1 MAKNMMQP
9 SFINWTLDVI
19 DSQADVF
26 TPPADMRQKISQIN
40 ALPPLPGIA
49 HRILKLGSDPLADAR
64 KLGELIEQDPLLTA
78 QVVRWASSAFYGYRG
93 KITSVQD
100 AISRVLGFDFVF
112 NLALGLASLAP
123 LKSPRDGQIG
133 TKMFWTH
140 SLASTHLMKALS
152 EKIPAVNRPKPLQ
165 IFLAALLHNIG
176 FPLLGD
182 QFPGEFSYL
191 NTLIKANPTLTVF
204 NLENFAFG
212 VDHTMLG
219 AWLMNTWS
227 LPKPLADIVY
237 HHHNPNYLG
246 ENYQLNLLTFLSD
259 CLLGQIGIGD
269 ARHQSCP
276 DEVFA
281 RLQLSVAGC
290 NEILDKLSDA
300 VESITATAEI
310 LVA

>member
-1 MAKNMMQP
+1 MK
-9 SFINWTLDVI
+9 SSLINWTLNFI
-19 DSQADVF
+19 DPQAGCF

-49 HRILKLGSDPLADAR
+49 HRILMLGSDPLADAR

-78 QVVRWASSAFYGYRG
+78 QVIRWASSAYYGYRG
-93 KITSVQD
+93 KISSVQD
-100 AISRVLGFDFVF
+100 AITRVLGFDFVF
-112 NLALGLASLAP
+112 NLALGLAALAP
-123 LKSPRDGQIG
+123 LKSPKDGQIG

-152 EKIPAVNRPKPLQ
+152 EKIPHPNRPEAKQ

-182 QFPGEFSYL
+182 QFPEEFNYL

-204 NLENFAFG
+204 SLENFAFG
-212 VDHTMLG
+212 VNHTMLG

-227 LPKPLADIVY
+227 MPKPLTDVVY
-237 HHHNPNYLG
+237 HHHNPCYLG
-246 ENYQLNLLTFLSD
+246 DNYQLNLLTFLND
-259 CLLGQIGIGD
+259 CLLGQMGIGD
-269 ARHQSCP
+269 ARHQACP
-276 DEVFA
+276 DEVFT
-281 RLQLSVAGC
+281 RLQLSVATC

-300 VESITATAEI
+300 VESISKTAGILTA
-310 LVA
+310 